1 VALRHPVRRELDQPV
16 GLGGLEQ
23 DDIIVLAGAGY
34 LLSALMP
41 QLPIRVGPADLTFL
55 AQMLA
60 LVAVFSLWLIWRRDK
75 PRFFLRDF
83 LKRLGEPDAWIV
95 TPDVRVRPYVQ

>member
-1 VALRHPVRRELDQPV
+1 MALRHPVRRELDQPI

-41 QLPIRVGPADLTFL
+41 RLPIRMGPADLTFL
-55 AQMLA
+55 IQMLA
-60 LVAVFSLWLIWRRDK
+60 LAAIFSVWLIWRRDK
-75 PRFFLRDF
+75 PRFFLRDL
-83 LKRLGEPDAWIV
+83 LKRLGEPDVWMVA
-95 TPDVRVRPYVQ
+95 PDVRVRPYEQ